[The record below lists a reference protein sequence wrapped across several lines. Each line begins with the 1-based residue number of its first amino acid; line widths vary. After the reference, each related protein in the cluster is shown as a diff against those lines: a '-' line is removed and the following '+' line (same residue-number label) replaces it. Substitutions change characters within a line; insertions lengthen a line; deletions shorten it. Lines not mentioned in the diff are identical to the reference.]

1 MLPLAKQLICFML
14 SHAKQLIC
22 AAEWKLRDRSSTLRK
37 TDEHLAASVRVNDA
51 VLQSQAG
58 FGSAL
63 GGTMHEF
70 RMDSTG
76 SPVPFDSL
84 ASSHYARH
92 GLSRRAF
99 IGGAAAATGA
109 TLGSGLLSPAVGLAG
124 SHSHPAPKPTTGV
137 TTIEG
142 IDFHFT
148 IFGPGVDPSS
158 ITDFKGSVG
167 VAQVQGTG
175 TARKPDGRAE
185 TLLFDTDMRFMK
197 GIYLGK
203 DGTVHRGTFGFV

>member
-1 MLPLAKQLICFML
+1 
-14 SHAKQLIC
+14 
-22 AAEWKLRDRSSTLRK
+22 
-37 TDEHLAASVRVNDA
+37 
-51 VLQSQAG
+51 
-58 FGSAL
+58 
-63 GGTMHEF
+63 MHEF

-109 TLGSGLLSPAVGLAG
+109 TLGSGLLSPAAGLAG
-124 SHSHPAPKPTTGV
+124 SHSHPAPRPTTGV

-142 IDFHFT
+142 VDFHFT
-148 IFGPGVDPSS
+148 IFGPGVDLDPSS
-158 ITDFKGSVG
+158 ITDFKGLAG
-167 VAQVQGTG
+167 VAQVQGTE
-175 TARKPDGRAE
+175 TARNPNGSVE

-197 GIYLGK
+197 GVYVGK
-203 DGTVHRGTFGFV
+203 DGAVHRGAFGFV

>member
-1 MLPLAKQLICFML
+1 MRCYRRR
-14 SHAKQLIC
+14 
-22 AAEWKLRDRSSTLRK
+22 RDSDRL
-37 TDEHLAASVRVNDA
+37 
-51 VLQSQAG
+51 
-58 FGSAL
+58 L

-76 SPVPFDSL
+76 SPAPFDSL
-84 ASSHYARH
+84 SSSHYARH

-99 IGGAAAATGA
+99 IGGATVATGA

-124 SHSHPAPKPTTGV
+124 SHSHPAPRPTTGI

-142 IDFHFT
+142 VDFHFT

-158 ITDFKGSVG
+158 ITDFKGTVG

-175 TARKPDGRAE
+175 TARNPGGSVE

-197 GIYLGK
+197 GVYVGK
-203 DGTVHRGTFGFV
+203 DGAVHRGTFGFV